1 MGTDGMGDMAT
12 MGMQVPKNSL
22 PMVGGPGPFDYITM
36 GGLFTVLK
44 VRENLASYDDPGWY
58 QNPPGTVA
66 DLASAEMLKR
76 DGIEIPARKTAAK
89 AGAYTCVMH
98 PEVVSK
104 EPGKCPKCGMKLTAQ
119 KASPTAKPGGGHKH

>member
-1 MGTDGMGDMAT
+1 MGDMAT
-12 MGMQVPKNSL
+12 MGMPVPKNSL
-22 PMVGGPGPFDYITM
+22 PMVGGQGPFDYITM

-104 EPGKCPKCGMKLTAQ
+104 EPGKCPKCAMNLVPKQ
-119 KASPTAKPGGGHKH
+119 SSSPQPRGGRHKH